1 MSTVSLK
8 FGGKLIE
15 ELSQKIPSSLFAL
28 NELIKN
34 AYDAFSPDI
43 TITISPSKSVI
54 TITDKGVGMSEEEI
68 ASLFH
73 LSKSTKNYGH
83 EVTYNEITRIT
94 QGSKGLGFLSAFK
107 FGDTV
112 KWTTYKN
119 GKCSIFSVKK
129 SDLVNQDD
137 ISGVQIPVTT
147 NECNETQRGTEITI
161 SASQYEM
168 KQLLAD
174 LSDSKIAEKLVA
186 AITDK
191 SFNINLTIEDKNIYF
206 STNKLKPLGSEEKNS
221 QLFYVEYSSIKEE
234 INFYHL
240 GELVKTFPFA
250 TSFVDYSIE
259 LNLIIFSFDNKS
271 KYSKKL
277 ISNLYK
283 REYDDAL
290 YPLVYINRN
299 LFNNTIIFNPDLL
312 RKQKSSFSLPQMI
325 GNIFIRSQSEHLE
338 FNSDRTNFVDN
349 YLTRDLKKT
358 LESLNYFIQKNGSE
372 IKKTLKCEKKQPITG
387 GACPT
392 PPSDT
397 TKITPA
403 SIYIDRTKKN
413 KFSVPSE
420 QINLEN
426 YIFNAKDSI
435 GSNIDKSNID
445 IYINDIKSCNN
456 IIESIEEPCE
466 LKISFKY
473 NDSFTG
479 LVSVETSL
487 FFEKQLSNISGR
499 ASDDSLFKIQSGS
512 DYQISIETVSDI
524 INAIDKAYSMKEK
537 DQYLPLI
544 ACSIRSIFE
553 ISKDKVI
560 KTHKKL
566 FKNINNKNTSLNSK
580 VHSDILLRDSV
591 YIIYL
596 VKKNSKLRTRISE
609 NLNMNYSIL
618 TNLLDIHGLKVAIKN
633 SHVGAHHSTKF
644 LSKPKIQACAD
655 ACGYFAVI
663 CDILIKMDEKD
674 INQLIIDKFNESE
687 FNSYFDS

>member
-1 MSTVSLK
+1 MQTVSLK

-43 TITISPSKSVI
+43 NITISPSKSVI
-54 TITDKGVGMSEEEI
+54 TITDRGVGMSEEEI
-68 ASLFH
+68 TSLFH

-83 EVTYNEITRIT
+83 EITNDGITRIT

-112 KWTTYKN
+112 KWKTHKN
-119 GKCSIFSVKK
+119 GKCSTFSVKK

-147 NECNETQRGTEITI
+147 NSCHETERGTEITI
-161 SASQYEM
+161 SANQYEM

-174 LSDSKIAEKLVA
+174 LNEQKIAEKLVA
-186 AITDK
+186 AIIDK
-191 SFNINLTIEDKNIYF
+191 SFNINLKIEDKNIHF
-206 STNKLKPLGSEEKNS
+206 STNKLKPLESEGENN

-234 INFYHL
+234 IDFYHL

-259 LNLIIFSFDNKS
+259 LSLIIFSFDNKS
-271 KYSKKL
+271 KHSKKL
-277 ISNLYK
+277 ISSLYK

-325 GNIFIRSQSEHLE
+325 GNIFINSQSEHLE

-349 YLTRDLKKT
+349 YLTRDLIKT
-358 LESLNYFIQKNGSE
+358 LESLNDFIQKNGSK
-372 IKKTLKCEKKQPITG
+372 IKEKIKNEKNQLITG
-387 GACPT
+387 VAYPT
-392 PPSDT
+392 TPST
-397 TKITPA
+397 TAKITTA
-403 SIYIDRTKKN
+403 SIHIDRAKKN
-413 KFSVPSE
+413 KFSIPSE
-420 QINLEN
+420 QINLED

-435 GSNIDKSNID
+435 GNNIEKNNID
-445 IYINDIKSCNN
+445 IYVNDTKPVNN
-456 IIESIEEPCE
+456 IIASIEEPCE
-466 LKISFKY
+466 LKVSFKY
-473 NDSFTG
+473 NDKFTG

-499 ASDDSLFKIQSGS
+499 SYDDSLFKIQSGS

-537 DQYLPLI
+537 EQYLPLI

-553 ISKDKVI
+553 ISKDKVA

-566 FKNINNKNTSLNSK
+566 FKNINNKNKSLNSK
-580 VHSDILLRDSV
+580 VHSDILLRDAV
-591 YIIYL
+591 YIIHL
-596 VKKNSKLRTRISE
+596 IKKNSKLRTKISE
-609 NLNMNYSIL
+609 NLNINYSIL
-618 TNLLDIHGLKVAIKN
+618 TNLLDVYELKVAIKN
-633 SHVGAHHSTKF
+633 SHVGAHQSTRF

-663 CDILIKMDEKD
+663 CDILIKMDEND
-674 INQLIIDKFNESE
+674 INQLIIENFNEPE